1 MKKCNCPRWEH
12 DMDDLGI
19 MMRSQ
24 IQCKGGYKGEAFV
37 YCPWCGKELITV
49 KPKEI
54 KSENKD

>member
-1 MKKCNCPRWEH
+1 
-12 DMDDLGI
+12 MDDLGI